1 MSISIPTAGE
11 LKHKI
16 ELFRRVD
23 VPAQTLGAKAQDTFI
38 WRGWAKI
45 EPTGSAY
52 WFNSQTEDKATHR
65 FWIRS
70 IPGITDSYSITHGVL
85 IRKKRQVFRPLRV
98 TDANGDGKWTVIEAK
113 EVGGD
118 SPEGAPVNRS
128 SLLQESL
135 NA

>member
-1 MSISIPTAGE
+1 MSISTPTAGE

-23 VPAQTLGAKAQDTFI
+23 IPSTTMAAKAQDTFI
-38 WRGWAKI
+38 WRGCAKI

-52 WFNSQTEDKATHR
+52 WFNTQTEDKATHR
-65 FWIRS
+65 FWIRA
-70 IPGITDSYSITHGVL
+70 IVGITDSYSITHGVL
-85 IRKKRQVFRPLRV
+85 IRKKKQIFRPLRV

-113 EVGGD
+113 EIGQD
-118 SPEGAPVNRS
+118 KPEGLGN

>member
-1 MSISIPTAGE
+1 MSISTPTAGE

-23 VPAQTLGAKAQDTFI
+23 VPASTMAAKAQDTFI
-38 WRGWAKI
+38 WRGYAKI
-45 EPTGSAY
+45 EPTGAAY

-70 IPGITDSYSITHGVL
+70 IVGITDSYSITHGVL
-85 IRKKRQVFRPLRV
+85 IRKKQQIFRPLRV

-113 EVGGD
+113 EIGTD
-118 SPEGAPVNRS
+118 KPEGKVS